1 MEGRMP
7 DSFQE
12 QVAALRRAQI
22 LDAATTV
29 FAAQGFHRTTIRDVA
44 KAAGVADGTI
54 YNYFENKTALLLGIL
69 DRLNE
74 SDRRESDLSQLG
86 AMDVRQFFRS
96 YFRHRMDTI
105 GEQGLQVLRVVLSE
119 MLVNAEL
126 RQIYV
131 ERIVA
136 PSFALAEP
144 HAQRLVQAGT
154 LRANDVPMMMR
165 ALSGMFLGLI
175 VLRLLGDPQLEAKW
189 DTLPDLLTTL
199 LLDGLLPSE
208 GGDRGTTHEC

>member
-1 MEGRMP
+1 MP
-7 DSFQE
+7 DPNESFQE
-12 QVAALRRAQI
+12 QIAALRRAQI

-29 FAAQGFHRTTIRDVA
+29 FAAQGFHRTTIRDIA
-44 KAAGVADGTI
+44 RAAGVADGTI

-74 SDRRESDLSQLG
+74 SDRRGADLAQL
-86 AMDVRQFFRS
+86 AEMDVREFFRF
-96 YFRHRMDTI
+96 YFRHRLEAI
-105 GEQGLQVLRVVLSE
+105 GENGLKVLRVVISE

-126 RQIYV
+126 RQIYM

-144 HAQRLVQAGT
+144 QLLLLAEQGK
-154 LRANDVPMMMR
+154 LRADDPPMLLR
-165 ALSGMFLGLI
+165 AVAGVFLGLM

-189 DTLPDLLTTL
+189 DSLPELLTTL
-199 LLDGLLPSE
+199 LLDGLQPRPTEDE
-208 GGDRGTTHEC
+208 GGGRKA

>member
-1 MEGRMP
+1 MP
-7 DSFQE
+7 DPTNSFQE

-74 SDRRESDLSQLG
+74 SDRRGADLAQL
-86 AMDVRQFFRS
+86 AEMDVREFFRF
-96 YFRHRMDTI
+96 YFRHRLEAI
-105 GEQGLQVLRVVLSE
+105 GESGLKVLRVVISE

-126 RQIYV
+126 RQIYM

-144 HAQRLVQAGT
+144 QLQLLVQQGK
-154 LRANDVPMMMR
+154 LRADDPPVLLR
-165 ALSGMFLGLI
+165 AVAGVFLGLI
-175 VLRLLGDPQLEAKW
+175 VLRLLGDPQLETKW
-189 DTLPDLLTTL
+189 DSLPELLTAL
-199 LLDGLLPSE
+199 LLDGMLP
-208 GGDRGTTHEC
+208 D

>member
-1 MEGRMP
+1 MT

-12 QVAALRRAQI
+12 QVAALRRTQI

-44 KAAGVADGTI
+44 RAAGVADGTI

-69 DRLNE
+69 DQLNE
-74 SDRRESDLSQLG
+74 TDRRESDLAVL
-86 AMDVRQFFRS
+86 ADTTDVREAFRS
-96 YFRHRMDTI
+96 YFRHRLDTF
-105 GEQGLQVLRVVLSE
+105 GEKGLQVFRISISE

-136 PSFALAEP
+136 PSFALAES
-144 HAQRLVQAGT
+144 HAQRLVET
-154 LRANDVPMMMR
+154 SKLRAGDVSMMMR

-208 GGDRGTTHEC
+208 GGDHGTTHER

>member
-1 MEGRMP
+1 MP
-7 DSFQE
+7 DPNESFQE

-29 FAAQGFHRTTIRDVA
+29 FAAQGFHRTTIRDIA
-44 KAAGVADGTI
+44 RAAGVADGTI

-74 SDRRESDLSQLG
+74 SDRRESDLAQLAG
-86 AMDVRQFFRS
+86 MDVREFFRF
-96 YFRHRMDTI
+96 YFRHRLEAI
-105 GEQGLQVLRVVLSE
+105 GESGLKVLRVVISE

-126 RQIYV
+126 RQIYM

-144 HAQRLVQAGT
+144 QLLPLVQQGK
-154 LRANDVPMMMR
+154 LRADDPPMLLR
-165 ALSGMFLGLI
+165 AVAGVFLGLI

-189 DTLPDLLTTL
+189 DSLPELLTSM
-199 LLDGLLPSE
+199 LLDGLLPRPAEDGS
-208 GGDRGTTHEC
+208 GGRKT